1 MTHFEQQRSQMV
13 EQQLRHRGIRD
24 EAVLEAMM
32 RVPRHQFVSPSQ
44 AGMAYSDMPLPIG
57 YGQTISQ
64 PYIVAYM
71 TEAAEISSEDIVLE
85 IGTGSGYE
93 AAILG
98 QLAKE
103 VYTIEVV
110 PELVEQASRT
120 LADLGYQNVFVKQG
134 DGNFGWKEHAPYDAI
149 LVTAA
154 PDRIPE
160 SLEEQLVSNGKLVI
174 PVGTWFQD
182 LLVLQKTPDGLVRKR
197 RSLPVQFVP
206 LVSE

>member
-24 EAVLEAMM
+24 EAVLEAMS
-32 RVPRHQFVSPSQ
+32 RVPRHQFVPPPQ
-44 AGMAYSDMPLPIG
+44 AGMAYLDMPLPIG

-110 PELVEQASRT
+110 PELAEQASRT

-197 RSLPVQFVP
+197 SLPVQFVP

>member
-24 EAVLEAMM
+24 EAVLEAMT

-44 AGMAYSDMPLPIG
+44 AGMAYSDIPLPIG

-71 TEAAEISSEDIVLE
+71 TEAAGISSEDIVLE

-110 PELVEQASRT
+110 PELAEQASRT
-120 LADLGYQNVFVKQG
+120 LADLGYQNVFIKKG

-197 RSLPVQFVP
+197 SLPVQFVP